1 MLEDIQKIDVIEIDL
16 KMLENSINEIDPY
29 KREIILKKIIAIEHY
44 LSAYNKTLN
53 DMISLR

>member
-16 KMLENSINEIDPY
+16 KKMLENSINEIDPY

-44 LSAYNKTLN
+44 LSAYNDFK
-53 DMISLR
+53 